1 MVIAFRTA
9 RNLGLLILLG
19 IIFLVSIMSF
29 FINFQN
35 SASLTEIITVGETK
49 LRRWYDVAEI
59 ITDVKDRMYDYRLGR
74 SEVIAPVD
82 LLINR
87 ALTEVESIKAQGADE
102 DELANIDEIVRTLK
116 RLKQAV
122 YAYETEVREGYRGGS
137 SAKEMEEI
145 AIQAAD
151 RVANLGRGAAAYVS
165 RKINDKNM
173 EILNLARV
181 SRNFFVLM
189 LILAVA
195 ATIVVAIIMARA
207 LSRPIT
213 NLVDGTERLSKGDL
227 DHRVAEESN
236 DEIGQLARSFNS
248 MAEGLKESRR
258 DLLKAKAFTDN
269 IIKSMTNSLIVLN
282 KDITILAVNKAACTL
297 FGYEEDELIGRP
309 ASVLFNKDICKE
321 LDVENQLDAGIFTN
335 RETDLHSKSG
345 APIRM
350 LLSSSVMF
358 DREGSIAGIVCVG
371 QDITLQAEA
380 VQAGHLASIGELAAG
395 VAHEIN
401 NPINAIIN
409 FSQMLL
415 DDSAGGKV
423 IDLDIPHQIMKESDR
438 IAVIVRS
445 LLSFAREGD
454 LEMESV
460 NLHDVMEETLALA
473 ETHLRK
479 DGITL
484 KIDIPG
490 ELPKI
495 NGHFHQI
502 EQVYL
507 NIINNARYALNEK
520 FPSSDPDK
528 ILEIQGVE
536 KVEDNRPVV
545 EISFYDHGTGI
556 SANDLAKIKNPFFST
571 KPAGTGTGLGLAISH
586 GIIADHGGKLVIES
600 KEGHYSRI
608 IITLPAAN
616 SRANTVRIEQ

>member
-616 SRANTVRIEQ
+616 SRENTVRIEQ